1 MIKESSLDNLTPR
14 SSWNAALLLARFELK
29 KILFST
35 RGMIGLATFAL
46 AWALLLW
53 YPIRQASIY
62 LFSPDF
68 KQLLEGVFGAA
79 NVGELLS
86 WDVAEMAVLWVAAL
100 YLFPIFSLFVGAD
113 QFASDKARGSFR
125 FLTLRVSRTT
135 LFFGRV
141 TGYLL
146 IQAILLIMTLV
157 ATLLLVAYR
166 DTSLVWAAMGS
177 GVLVFINIMIVLAPF
192 TAMMAILSLHANS
205 ARQASIYAV
214 LFLAGSTIV
223 NGIISYYLPGLSNIL
238 QWLVPG
244 AQLDMMINTKGLS
257 SLAVAAIP
265 LLQAGVLLLLGRSYM
280 ARIAL

>member
-1 MIKESSLDNLTPR
+1 MIKESYLENVTPR
-14 SSWNAALLLARFELK
+14 SSWSAALELAKFELK

-46 AWALLLW
+46 VWCLILW
-53 YPIRQASIY
+53 YPVKQASIY

-86 WDVAEMAVLWVAAL
+86 WNVAEMAIVWVAAL

-113 QFASDKARGSFR
+113 QFASDRARGSFR
-125 FLTLRVSRTT
+125 FLTLRVSRDT

-146 IQAILLIMTLV
+146 IQGILLLLTLV

-166 DTSLVWAAMGS
+166 DPSLVWLAMGS
-177 GVLVFINIMIVLAPF
+177 GLLVFTNIMIVLLPF
-192 TAMMAILSLHANS
+192 TALMALLSLHANS

-214 LFLAGSTIV
+214 LILAGGTII
-223 NGIISYYLPGLSNIL
+223 NGIISHYLPDLSAAL
-238 QWLVPG
+238 QWLIPG
-244 AQLDMMINTKGLS
+244 AQLSMMINTKGLS

-265 LLQAGVLLLLGRSYM
+265 LLQACVLLLLGRSYM
-280 ARIAL
+280 ARISL